1 LTKNKNYEYWNP
13 TLSFRQKRH
22 IRIHLEK
29 SVEKKKYDASTV
41 SELAQTILEKW
52 CNGEII
58 DKTLDYEKIIQELKI
73 KDWKGKIAERE
84 QRMAFRSGLAS
95 ASVRIKPITINEIPD
110 DDENIRSPYDESNKR
125 LQCIECGCLFT
136 WKGAEEYVEKIGELH
151 SHLMLKHDRRFNAL
165 EKEVIENLT
174 YEGDST

>member
-22 IRIHLEK
+22 IRTHLEK

-41 SELAQTILEKW
+41 SELAQTIIEKW
-52 CNGEII
+52 CKGEVI
-58 DKTLDYEKIIQELKI
+58 DKTVDLVRRNWELKNRKLELEI
-73 KDWKGKIAERE
+73 ERSERKDL
-84 QRMAFRSGLAS
+84 GLAS
-95 ASVRIKPITINEIPD
+95 ASVRIKPITINQIPD

-136 WKGAEEYVEKIGELH
+136 WKDSDEYIEKIGELKN
-151 SHLMLKHDRRFNAL
+151 HLLIKHDRQFNAL
-165 EKEVIENLT
+165 EREVIDNLH